1 MGEPP
6 LSFWYEKQ
14 REVLAELWQQTSLQ
28 IEGDLELDLALRY
41 NIYQLFQS
49 AGRDHF
55 SSVSAKGGLS
65 GGEGYEGH
73 FFWDTEIYIQ
83 PFFILNFPSIA
94 KNLLSYRYRI
104 LDSAR
109 EHAKIMGHS
118 RGGALYPLAD
128 HYGQRMFRL
137 FSLGLRPIPY

>member
-83 PFFILNFPSIA
+83 PFSFST
-94 KNLLSYRYRI
+94 
-104 LDSAR
+104 
-109 EHAKIMGHS
+109 S
-118 RGGALYPLAD
+118 RA
-128 HYGQRMFRL
+128 
-137 FSLGLRPIPY
+137 